1 VSDKT
6 LLTIL
11 SNSSK
16 PGEVAKNLVD
26 CFCGLKTIFFIKDDA
41 GNQTKES

>member
-26 CFCGLKTIFFIKDDA
+26 CFCGLKTIYFVKDA
-41 GNQTKES
+41 NGNDTKES